1 MSMGTAGA
9 TRELRAPVAP
19 VAPVAPPAV
28 PLPPARLHVVAWVDP
43 VLDAAGVDLRS
54 SYVERYW
61 LPVLGPSATW
71 LLRRLADGLDRAP
84 DGFDVDLADLAASL
98 GVGGP
103 DSRHAP
109 IHRALRR
116 CARFGLVRPLGGE
129 LLALRRA
136 AGRVPER
143 NLARLPPPLRAAHLQ
158 EVAAW
163 SGVRAA
169 SSGPVAP
176 EPAPTEPS

>member
-1 MSMGTAGA
+1 MSMGTA
-9 TRELRAPVAP
+9 RAPLGPVAGVAP
-19 VAPVAPPAV
+19 SAF
-28 PLPPARLHVVAWVDP
+28 PLPPPRLHVVAWVDP

-54 SYVERYW
+54 GYVERYW

-84 DGFDVDLADLAASL
+84 DGFEVDLADLAASL

-109 IHRALRR
+109 IRRALRR
-116 CARFGLVRPLGGE
+116 CTRFGLVRPLGGE
-129 LLALRRA
+129 VLAVRRA

-163 SGVRAA
+163 SGVCRA
-169 SSGPVAP
+169 SSAPVAP
-176 EPAPTEPS
+176 EPAPTEAS